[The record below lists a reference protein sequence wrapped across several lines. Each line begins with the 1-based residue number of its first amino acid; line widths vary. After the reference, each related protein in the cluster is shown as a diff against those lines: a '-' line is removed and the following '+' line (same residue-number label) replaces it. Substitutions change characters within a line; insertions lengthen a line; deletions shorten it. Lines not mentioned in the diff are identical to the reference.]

1 MHLSDLLLQTIEYFL
16 LPKRRSQSALAKV
29 LPRKA
34 SSAHQVMYAVGGMR
48 RREALKSAEKFDVK
62 EGRWKTIGE
71 VDFKN
76 ASDSLSNILIG
87 GRYELATSICWQ

>member
-1 MHLSDLLLQTIEYFL
+1 
-16 LPKRRSQSALAKV
+16 
-29 LPRKA
+29 
-34 SSAHQVMYAVGGMR
+34 MYAVGGMR

-87 GRYELATSICWQ
+87 GRYELEHQFVGNKAKERISKQVFQENKEHQIF